1 MRERKLC
8 LLDPFIRKMF
18 VGKKHVFMEK
28 KIISGIQQ
36 IGIGIPNVHEAWSWY
51 REMFGMDVPIFEEAA
66 VAELMLPYTG
76 GKPRSRHAV
85 LAVNL
90 QGGGGFEI
98 WQYTSRQPQ
107 PPSFQPQLGDLGIFV
122 ARMKSKN
129 VEAAYEHMK
138 EKGGE
143 ILSMPAQDPFG
154 NKHFFVKDPY
164 GNIFQVIGQDSFFG
178 STAAS
183 TGGPAG
189 CMIGVSDIDEARK
202 LYTDILGYDLVVY
215 DEEGVFDDFSGL
227 PGGSQELRRVLLT
240 HSQPREGAFSRL
252 IGPTYLELVVSKDRK
267 PRKIFEDRFWG
278 DLGFI
283 HLCFDIVHM
292 EALKKECE
300 EAGFKFTVD
309 STAALGGDFDMGE
322 ASGKFSYIEDP
333 DGTLIE
339 FVETLKMPIAKK
351 VGWYLD
357 MKKRDAR
364 KPLPDWMLKA
374 LRLNRVK

>member
-1 MRERKLC
+1 
-8 LLDPFIRKMF
+8 
-18 VGKKHVFMEK
+18 MEK

-51 REMFGMDVPIFEEAA
+51 REMFGMDVSIFEEAA

-76 GKPRSRHAV
+76 GEPRSRHAV

-143 ILSMPAQDPFG
+143 ILSMPSQDPSD

-178 STAAS
+178 NTAAS
-183 TGGPAG
+183 TGGPSG

-300 EAGFKFTVD
+300 EAGFTFTVD

-333 DGTLIE
+333 DATLIE

-351 VGWYLD
+351 IGWYLD